1 MAKPGGFSASNIQS
15 TSQIVGAPGKQT
27 IVLNKA
33 GASGATQLRGPQ
45 GQQIIMVSTAGG
57 LKTMQAMTSVG
68 SSTIGSANTTV
79 TGSTVTNQQ
88 GVKMIVLS
96 SGQMAQTTGGRPIM
110 VSMPQ
115 GTTNKTVSLSQ
126 TGQGG
131 QPVTIQVPN
140 SAAQGKTVTLIP
152 GPTSTPTTDN
162 TKITT
167 DAAPAASSL
176 EDAGQVDGASDT
188 LQDEFSISDG
198 EAQSHSIQTP
208 SKCYHEHDYTN
219 KQLVDSEDVF
229 DRSLFYTQI
238 DGDPGDDDKEEG
250 ETEENKTSDGGL
262 DQSNGENG
270 ASEMMETSTNEEKTT
285 EDNQNGIDEQ
295 TPSNDPS
302 QSDTNTSPIET
313 KEELEIE
320 QSGADEKQALE
331 KNEVDK
337 SEIENDSNVTAEEST
352 VEKQDTNSS
361 TETDNEKNPEKEET
375 NSTDITTKESLT
387 PITQAF
393 KEENAISTTNGVKN
407 NKTDDSSKILEE
419 KKRDEK
425 WFDVGIIKGTTCTV
439 SSFYLSN
446 KDDSGEVDIE
456 GDENILK
463 KLDLKPGTAYK
474 FRVAGIN
481 ACGRGPWAEISAFKT
496 CMPGFPGAPSA
507 IKISKSNDGAHLSW
521 EPPSLST
528 GDIIEYSVYL
538 AVKSAATSTGA
549 GTAKTVSSSP
559 NQLAFVRVFCGSQ
572 AQCVVPNSSL
582 AAAHI
587 DTTTKPAIIFRIA
600 ARNDKGYGPATQVR
614 WLQGKIC
621 SSKKMTSSIDFLLGW
636 KCRTKNYQ
644 FTFTL

>member
-1 MAKPGGFSASNIQS
+1 MAKPSGVLASNIQS

-57 LKTMQAMTSVG
+57 LKTMQAMTSAG

-96 SGQMAQTTGGRPIM
+96 SGQMAQTTGGKPIM

-126 TGQGG
+126 TVQGG

-167 DAAPAASSL
+167 DAAAPAASSL

-188 LQDEFSISDG
+188 LQDEFSISDS
-198 EAQSHSIQTP
+198 EAQSQSIQTP

-250 ETEENKTSDGGL
+250 ETEENKTSEGEL
-262 DQSNGENG
+262 DQTNGENG
-270 ASEMMETSTNEEKTT
+270 GGEMMETSTNEEKTT
-285 EDNQNGIDEQ
+285 EDNQNGINEQ
-295 TPSNDPS
+295 TLSNDPS
-302 QSDTNTSPIET
+302 QSDTNTSTMET
-313 KEELEIE
+313 KEELETE
-320 QSGADEKQALE
+320 QSGADEKQTLE

-352 VEKQDTNSS
+352 VEKQDTNSL
-361 TETDNEKNPEKEET
+361 TETDNQKNPEKEET

-407 NKTDDSSKILEE
+407 NKTDESSKILEE

-481 ACGRGPWAEISAFKT
+481 ACGRGPWSEISAFKT

-621 SSKKMTSSIDFLLGW
+621 SVHL
-636 KCRTKNYQ
+636 KNDK
-644 FTFTL
+644 